1 MRTAGWGPLR
11 QFRKPPSAIR
21 KPQSALLVYT
31 VTGSGFLRHMVRTI
45 AGTLVEIGRG
55 RRTADSMAHLLVL
68 RDRAHAGPTAPAS
81 GLFLV
86 GVDYGP
92 VCS

>member
-1 MRTAGWGPLR
+1 
-11 QFRKPPSAIR
+11 
-21 KPQSALLVYT
+21 
-31 VTGSGFLRHMVRTI
+31 
-45 AGTLVEIGRG
+45 
-55 RRTADSMAHLLVL
+55 MAHLLVL
-68 RDRAHAGPTAPAS
+68 RDRAQAGPTAPAS